1 MEVNNLDQPQRENLS
16 SNNDQAVQGQTTD
29 KNEVCR
35 TYELDAQIDEFNSIE
50 TEYKNYLKKKAK
62 VAKLQKVRAELTS
75 KLQKVEDDLSK
86 LLSE

>member
-1 MEVNNLDQPQRENLS
+1 MDVNLDQLQQENLS
-16 SNNDQAVQGQTTD
+16 SDNDQIEQGQTVD
-29 KNEVCR
+29 KNEACR
-35 TYELDAQIDEFNSIE
+35 TDELDAQIDEFNSIE

-75 KLQKVEDDLSK
+75 KLKKVNDELSK